1 MSISPV
7 DRPEL
12 HNIITLDDVKFPEMY
27 RMSNNLQSTHYVAG
41 TVLSTVEAES
51 AHKQVNPL
59 QT

>member
-12 HNIITLDDVKFPEMY
+12 DNIITLDVKFPEMY
-27 RMSNNLQSTHYVAG
+27 RMSNNLQSTHYMAG

>member
-12 HNIITLDDVKFPEMY
+12 DNIITLDVKFPEMY
-27 RMSNNLQSTHYVAG
+27 RMSNNLQSTHYIAG
-41 TVLSTVEAES
+41 IVLSTVEAES